1 VFGSY
6 GAEGQGWGR
15 ARLTQNG
22 VDARAERGEK
32 TFLFFPLFFCANPV
46 KWRLGQSVSQSVKHE
61 IMKPM
66 KQSTIIKWN
75 TGRHYAAAGQRIAA
89 TLLDDGTTVYFVDID
104 RMIDGHIPNG
114 TLERNAIMRA
124 YDYYSRECASII
136 EGYPYDQR
144 CTQSGYDRRMEIYNA
159 LREAAE
165 AEAL

>member
-1 VFGSY
+1 M
-6 GAEGQGWGR
+6 
-15 ARLTQNG
+15 
-22 VDARAERGEK
+22 AERGEK

-46 KWRLGQSVSQSVKHE
+46 KWRLGQSVSQSVRNNE

-66 KQSTIIKWN
+66 KENIIKWN
-75 TGRHYAAAGQRIAA
+75 TGRYYAAEGQRIAA
-89 TLLDDGTTVYFVDID
+89 TMLDDGTTVYFVDID

-124 YDYYSRECASII
+124 YDHYSRECPSMV

-144 CTQSGYDRRMEIYNA
+144 CTESSYERRMEIYNA

-165 AEAL
+165 TEAL